1 MNGNYTRRWLL
12 SATGAALVSSLL
24 DVKAAAAQAAPDAA
38 SVSPL
43 ASTLARYIVGTLDR
57 ELPPDVA
64 ANAKLHI
71 LDTVA
76 ATVSGSRLKPGL
88 LGARYVDGLGGK
100 PQATVVGTRILTSV
114 VNAAFANGMAAHAD
128 ETDDTNPIGPFHPG
142 CAAVPAALA
151 TAEFAGRT
159 GNDVLRAVTLGY
171 DVGARVVSALGIDDS
186 SKRLSPA
193 AVPMT
198 MGAAA
203 TAAALLRLDERQVRF
218 VLAYAMQQ
226 ISGTA
231 IWKRDTEHIEKAF
244 DFAAMPARNG
254 VMAATMVAAGFSA
267 VEDAFAGG
275 DNFFATL
282 ANTPQ
287 PDKLIAGLGSH
298 YAVFDTTIKKWTVGS
313 PLESVLD
320 STFALLAQPGVRA
333 GNIKQITVTMPTNTL
348 AIVDN
353 ATIPDL
359 SAQHLVALMIVD
371 RGVTFASLND
381 VGRMSDPKVLAVRKL
396 VQLVPS
402 QELVAALPPRQAT
415 VTIETLDG
423 QTYTNHTTVV
433 RGTPGNPMDPME
445 VEAKATDLIATVLGA
460 ARAKDLIGAIL
471 DLEHLG
477 PITNLR
483 HLLQA

>member
-1 MNGNYTRRWLL
+1 MNDRYSRRWLL
-12 SATGAALVSSLL
+12 RAGGAAFFASAI
-24 DVKAAAAQAAPDAA
+24 DIRAAAAQTAGPA
-38 SVSPL
+38 VS
-43 ASTLARYIVGTLDR
+43 AIAGTLAAYIAGTLDR
-57 ELPPDVA
+57 DVPA
-64 ANAKLHI
+64 DVVANAKLHI
-71 LDTVA
+71 LDTLA
-76 ATVSGSRLKPGL
+76 ATISGSRLKPGM

-100 PQATVVGTRILTSV
+100 PRATVVGTHILTSV

-151 TAEFAGRT
+151 TGEFAGRT
-159 GNDVLRAVTLGY
+159 GNDLLRSVVLGY
-171 DVGARVVSALGIDDS
+171 DIGARVVSALGIDDS

-203 TAAALLRLDERQVRF
+203 SAAAMLRLDERQVRY

-231 IWKRDTEHIEKAF
+231 IWKRDSEHIEKAF

-254 VMAATMVAAGFSA
+254 VMAATMVASGFSG
-267 VEDAFAGG
+267 VEDAFAGP

-282 ANTPQ
+282 SNSPQ
-287 PDKLIAGLGSH
+287 PEKLVDALGSH

-320 STFALLAQPGVRA
+320 STSALLPQPGVRA
-333 GNIKQITVTMPTNTL
+333 GNIAQITVTMPANTL
-348 AIVDN
+348 IIVDN

-359 SAQHLVALMIVD
+359 SVQHLVALMIVD
-371 RGVTFASLND
+371 RGVTFASVND
-381 VGRMSDPKVLAVRKL
+381 VARMSDPKVLAIRKL

-415 VTIETLDG
+415 VRIDTLDG
-423 QTYTNHTTVV
+423 HTYTNHTTTV
-433 RGTPGNPMDPME
+433 RGTPANPMDPVE
-445 VEAKATDLIATVLGA
+445 VEAKARDLIGSVLGA
-460 ARAKDLIGAIL
+460 PRTEQLIAAML

-477 PITNLR
+477 PISGLR
-483 HLLQA
+483 RLLQA

>member
-1 MNGNYTRRWLL
+1 MSGTYSRRWLL
-12 SATGAALVSSLL
+12 RAGGAAALASTL
-24 DVKAAAAQAAPDAA
+24 DVRPAAAAQVAI
-38 SVSPL
+38 SPGT
-43 ASTLARYIVGTLDR
+43 STLAAYIAATLDR
-57 ELPPDVA
+57 DVPPDAA

-71 LDTVA
+71 LDTFA
-76 ATVSGSRLKPGL
+76 AMISGSRLKPGM
-88 LGARYVDGLGGK
+88 LGAQYVDALGGK
-100 PQATVVGTRILTSV
+100 TQATVVGTHLVTSV

-142 CAAVPAALA
+142 CAAVPAAFA
-151 TAEFAGRT
+151 TGEVAGRT
-159 GNDVLRAVTLGY
+159 GSDLLRSVTLGY
-171 DVGARVVSALGIDDS
+171 DVGARVTAALGIDDS

-203 TAAALLRLDERQVRF
+203 CAAAMLRLDEHQVRY

-226 ISGTA
+226 ISGTS

-254 VMAATMVAAGFSA
+254 VMSATMVAHGFSA
-267 VEDAFAGG
+267 VEDPFAGP
-275 DNFFATL
+275 DNFYATL
-282 ANTPQ
+282 ANAPH
-287 PDKLIAGLGSH
+287 PDLLVAGLGSH

-320 STFALLAQPGVRA
+320 STSALLAQPGVRA
-333 GNIKQITVTMPTNTL
+333 DNIKQITVTMPTNTL
-348 AIVDN
+348 EIVDN

-381 VGRMSDPKVLAVRKL
+381 VARMSDPKVLAVRKL
-396 VQLVPS
+396 VTLVPNA
-402 QELVAALPPRQAT
+402 ELVTALPPRQAT

-433 RGTPGNPMDPME
+433 RGTPANPMSPQE
-445 VEAKATDLIATVLGA
+445 VQAKAKDLIGSVLGA
-460 ARAKDLIGAIL
+460 ARADKLIAALL

-477 PITNLR
+477 PLSALR
-483 HLLQA
+483 GMVQA